1 MRTVALPELSRALIL
16 AVLASALLLG
26 VVLLTTPS
34 VSANDGAAPVIEEVV
49 YIDSDVGDGGLD
61 GMGASD
67 WALFAML
74 LAPFLVLFTGLMWLT
89 FGIDKSEADEE

>member
-34 VSANDGAAPVIEEVV
+34 VSAEDVAAPVTEEVV
-49 YIDSDVGDGGLD
+49 YIDSDVGDGGLS
-61 GMGASD
+61 GVGASD
-67 WALFAML
+67 WVLFAML

>member
-1 MRTVALPELSRALIL
+1 MRAAALPDLSRALIL

-34 VSANDGAAPVIEEVV
+34 VSAEDVAAPVTEEIV
-49 YIDSDVGDGGLD
+49 YIDSDVGDGGTN

-67 WALFAML
+67 WAMFAML
-74 LAPFLVLFTGLMWLT
+74 LAPFLVLFSGLMWVT
-89 FGIDKSEADEE
+89 FGIDRSEADE

>member
-34 VSANDGAAPVIEEVV
+34 VSASDVAAPVTEEVV
-49 YIDSDVGDGGLD
+49 YLDSDVGDGGMN
-61 GMGASD
+61 GFGASD
-67 WALFAML
+67 WAPFAIL

-89 FGIDKSEADEE
+89 FGIDRSHGDEE